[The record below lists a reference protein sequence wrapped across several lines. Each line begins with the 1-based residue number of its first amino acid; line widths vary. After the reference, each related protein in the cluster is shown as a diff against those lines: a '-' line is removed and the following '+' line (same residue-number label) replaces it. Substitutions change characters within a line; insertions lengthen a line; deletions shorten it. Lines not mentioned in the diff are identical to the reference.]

1 MSSASPTDLVV
12 AFRSFARRLRE
23 VTGDASPLLTGD
35 IDDQGALL
43 LGEAARLLGT
53 AADPLAIAD
62 AIDRMPADHWDSAV
76 LTRLGGIA
84 LELGSWVR
92 RLAAMG
98 EQD

>member
-1 MSSASPTDLVV
+1 MSSASPTDLTV
-12 AFRSFARRLRE
+12 AFRSFARRLRDA
-23 VTGDASPLLTGD
+23 VGDASPLLSGD

-43 LGEAARLLGT
+43 LAEAARLLGT

-62 AIDRMPADHWDSAV
+62 AIDRMPADQWDPAV
-76 LTRLGGIA
+76 LDRLGGIA
-84 LELGSWVR
+84 LELGAWVR